1 MTRRLRIRLTIILL
15 VLGIPLVLASL
26 VIFYVGT
33 GRIGSLLSVEYAR
46 IMPGRLSLGS
56 LQFTA
61 ADQVHLTDVSIR
73 EGFAAPLF
81 TAKSIDAKLD
91 IFNGRLKS
99 LTLRGCRMRL
109 DEDSFGLLQ
118 RIIDAGDKLPPSHP
132 PQEWDLIAEG
142 EAEFSSGLVLT
153 ELSCTGRI
161 TGSLF
166 EISGTGRVG
175 ADTSIRTFKVRVA
188 GRLMGTPAPGVAQQK
203 RISVFLDDIEGPVPE
218 ALAAVSAIGLLP
230 PAPASLVRW
239 LPRVIDASGSVV
251 HRDLGIGRFVVPAK
265 VRWTDPQGRPGAIEA
280 DLVADRDK
288 IAVGFSRIDD
298 PALGRVTGIP
308 GRTNTTNAT
317 LNIDL
322 RKQVVSFE
330 APRFTPGPG
339 LGIPP
344 AVSLEALLK
353 QTPRLK
359 LTYDIENGE
368 TAIGLSGP
376 EQSKARLGLTWAPD
390 RPIRIEATEMP
401 LTIAQGFMPAGMNL
415 AGGQLSTLAVT
426 LAGDSLADAKI
437 NNLQVAVDQARGTWR
452 GWSAGPFSGNVTV
465 VPQGA
470 DGAKIDAVLPLGTI
484 SATGSLATGTA
495 QLRLK
500 AVDGVLARLHGPV
513 TLPGVTG
520 GLEIDLG
527 WSQKSEQSLVL
538 EVPRATLNRSD
549 VTYEGRE
556 LLQGLHTTLK
566 GTVTITQS
574 ALGAPA
580 LVDIKTGGQLTA
592 GALRVPGSWLELA
605 TRTPIFTIAAA
616 VTTGA
621 NAQFKL
627 TELLVRAADAAG
639 TPQPDGYS
647 AQFNGTIDNTGA
659 GVITGLVD
667 HANLGWA
674 DRALKLPNNAVDG
687 EGAVTCLATFVDA
700 RMERLTGIFL
710 PLNAEVQL
718 GTKFHASGITG
729 AVEFTLDRATVEK

>member
-15 VLGIPLVLASL
+15 ALGIPLVLASL
-26 VIFYVGT
+26 VVFYVVT

-46 IMPGRLSLGS
+46 VMPGRLSTGS

-99 LTLRGCRMRL
+99 LTLRGCHMRL

-118 RIIDAGDKLPPSHP
+118 RIIEAGEKLPPSFP

-142 EAEFSSGLVLT
+142 DAEFSSGLVLT

-175 ADTSIRTFKVRVA
+175 ADKTIRSFKARVA
-188 GRLMGTPAPGVAQQK
+188 GRLMGTPAPEVTQQK
-203 RISVFLDDIEGPVPE
+203 RISVFLDDIEGPLPE

-280 DLVADRDK
+280 ELVADRDK
-288 IAVGFSRIDD
+288 IAVGFSRIED
-298 PALGRVTGIP
+298 PALGRITGTP
-308 GRTNTTNAT
+308 GRTSAT
-317 LNIDL
+317 LDIDL
-322 RKQVVSFE
+322 RKKVVGFE
-330 APRFTPGPG
+330 APRFAPGPG

-359 LTYDIENGE
+359 LTYGIENGE
-368 TAIGLSGP
+368 TAIRLSGP
-376 EQSKARLGLTWAPD
+376 EQSKAQLGLTWAPD

-401 LTIAQGFMPAGMNL
+401 LTIAQGFMPAGMTL

-426 LAGDSLADAKI
+426 LAGSSLAAAKI
-437 NNLQVAVDQARGTWR
+437 DNLQVTVDQARGTWR
-452 GWSAGPFSGNVTV
+452 GWSAGPFSGSLAV

-484 SATGSLATGTA
+484 SAAGSLATGTA
-495 QLRLK
+495 KLRLK

-520 GLEIDLG
+520 GLEVDLG
-527 WSQKSEQSLVL
+527 WNQKSEHSVVL
-538 EVPRATLNRSD
+538 EVPRATLDRSD

-566 GTVTITQS
+566 GTVTVSQS
-574 ALGAPA
+574 APGAPA
-580 LVDIKTGGQLTA
+580 LIAIKTGGQLTA
-592 GALRVPGSWLELA
+592 GALRVPGSWLDLA
-605 TRTPIFTIAAA
+605 TRTPIFTIAAE
-616 VTTGA
+616 VRTGA
-621 NAQFKL
+621 SAQFTL
-627 TELLVRAADAAG
+627 TELLVRAANAAG

-647 AQFNGTIDNTGA
+647 AQFNGTIDHTGA
-659 GVITGLVD
+659 GVINGLVD
-667 HANLGWA
+667 HADLGWA
-674 DRALKLPNNAVDG
+674 DRALKLPTNAVDG
-687 EGAVTCLATFVDA
+687 EGAVTCLATFIDA
-700 RMERLTGIFL
+700 RMERLTGSFL

-729 AVEFTLDRATVEK
+729 AVEFMLDRATVEK